1 MKINTVEDFAMYTLE
16 EEDRERKKRMGF
28 KNWVNLGDFFSH
40 LLAGA
45 TPTATLAQLT
55 EDECGHTVGVKM
67 VPLLA
72 ALKIIEKIN
81 RDGISTRASRVVE
94 IFQEYLIAYAKE
106 LEADYETD
114 REEEG
119 SENKEKRNKDEVKEE
134 DEMKDKEGNSE
145 KGERIAF
152 GSQVNSHK
160 RRKEP
165 VP

>member
-1 MKINTVEDFAMYTLE
+1 MKINTVEDFAMYILE

-94 IFQEYLIAYAKE
+94 TFEV
-106 LEADYETD
+106 DYETD

-134 DEMKDKEGNSE
+134 DEMKDKEGNAE

-152 GSQVNSHK
+152 GSQVDSHK